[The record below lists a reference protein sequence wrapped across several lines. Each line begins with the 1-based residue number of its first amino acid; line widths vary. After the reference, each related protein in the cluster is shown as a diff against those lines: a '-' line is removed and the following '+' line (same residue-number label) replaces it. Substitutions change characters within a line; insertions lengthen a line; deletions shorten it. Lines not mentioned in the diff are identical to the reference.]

1 MTTEDGSPVPDYQSL
16 LRLDGRVFIVVG
28 AGRGNGRQTAHALTG
43 AGAQVVCVDVDET
56 RAREVAAETGGEP
69 CVVNAATRDG
79 AEQYVSTALD
89 KFGRLDGVADIVGMA
104 AWAPVLEM
112 TDDDW
117 AWSFDM
123 CLRHAVLAV
132 QVAGRVLAEGDGGSL
147 VFIASISGVS
157 SAPRHSA
164 YGAFKAGLLSL
175 VRTAA
180 DELAPRNVR
189 VNAVTPGGIATPRL
203 LSSTPEADRPPIGK
217 LGGLARTSD
226 IAAAILFLSS
236 DMARMITGQ
245 SLVVDGGG
253 ARALP
258 VLDGAADADDDD
270 GGAAGLNR
278 PSPTAW
284 PVPRRRSGGSPRSPH
299 ATSATA

>member
-1 MTTEDGSPVPDYQSL
+1 MTTEDSSPVPDYQSL

-43 AGAQVVCVDVDET
+43 AGARVVCVDVDET
-56 RAREVAAETGGEP
+56 RAKEVAAETGGEP

-79 AEQYVSTALD
+79 AEQYVSTALE
-89 KFGRLDGVADIVGMA
+89 KFGRLDGLADIVGMA
-104 AWAPVLEM
+104 AWGPVTEM
-112 TDDDW
+112 SDDDW

-132 QVAGRVLAEGDGGSL
+132 QVAGRVLAARDGGGL

-180 DELAPRNVR
+180 DELAPQNVR

-203 LSSTPEADRPPIGK
+203 LTSTPEADRQAGRAGAHERHRVGDPVP
-217 LGGLARTSD
+217 
-226 IAAAILFLSS
+226 
-236 DMARMITGQ
+236 
-245 SLVVDGGG
+245 VVGHGAHDHRPVAGRRRGS

-258 VLDGAADADDDD
+258 VLDGTAHAHDDD
-270 GGAAGLNR
+270 GRAPGLTLAY
-278 PSPTAW
+278 SFA
-284 PVPRRRSGGSPRSPH
+284 S
-299 ATSATA
+299 TSSA